1 MNPRRRPTKQRYA
14 HFIPN
19 LLMALALI
27 SLLGMTALRAQAQN
41 MAGPESTLSE
51 ALSAACRQDGTTFA
65 SYLTAE
71 NSAAYRALPDAQR
84 TAFMKRFVLLEE
96 PGRPLLSSGST
107 GRVVVRCEAPSVA
120 TEMRFGQPRVRENL
134 AFVPMEI
141 PLPGAPSRSIT
152 FGLVRE
158 GGNWKLLSVG
168 LVLLDIPAMSKQWEQ
183 ADVEA
188 REDDAI
194 AELRTVAEA
203 LDTYKRAY
211 GKLPESLAA
220 LGPAPKNEIS
230 PETAGLVDADLAS
243 GAKDG
248 YTFRYTIVP
257 AGGDIP
263 EEDQEKAETFS
274 LVATPDAYGK
284 TGRRSFFLN
293 SSGVLRG
300 ADKQGGAADS
310 NDPRIGPS

>member
-1 MNPRRRPTKQRYA
+1 MGVAT
-14 HFIPN
+14 IW
-19 LLMALALI
+19 
-27 SLLGMTALRAQAQN
+27 LLGMTARCAQAQN
-41 MAGPESTLSE
+41 LAGPESTLSD
-51 ALSAACRQDGTTFA
+51 ALSAACRQDGATFA
-65 SYLTAE
+65 GYLTAD
-71 NSAAYRALPDAQR
+71 NAAAYRALPDAQR

-96 PGRPLLSSGST
+96 PGRPLLSSSDG

-168 LVLLDIPAMSKQWEQ
+168 LVLLDIPAMARQWEQ

-248 YTFRYTIVP
+248 YTFRYTIMP
-257 AGGDIP
+257 PSADTP
-263 EEDQEKAETFS
+263 EEDQGKAETFS

-284 TGRRSFFLN
+284 TGKRSFFLD
-293 SSGVLRG
+293 STGILRG
-300 ADKQGGAADS
+300 ADKQGRAAEDS
-310 NDPRIGPS
+310 DPRIGIGPS